1 MGRFRFVALVLIAI
15 AVSAT
20 ARTYG
25 RTTGPSEAQGCL
37 SVGDR
42 SYRLA
47 ADGRADVTVRLD
59 SAAAAPTIRIGMAE
73 TADEADLVLVDDGDA
88 APICPPAAKAVRI
101 DAGAT
106 TPDIVVGFAAE
117 ADADY
122 RLFVR
127 SRWLT
132 PESAAALFA
141 AAKVSARKLARSD

>member
-1 MGRFRFVALVLIAI
+1 MVRFKFVALVLMAI
-15 AVSAT
+15 VVSAT

-25 RTTGPSEAQGCL
+25 RATAPSDAQGCL

-42 SYRLA
+42 SFRLA
-47 ADGRADVTVRLD
+47 NDGRADVTVRLD
-59 SAAAAPTIRIGMAE
+59 PSSPSPSFRIGMSE
-73 TADEADLVLVDDGDA
+73 SADEADLVVVDDGET
-88 APICPPAAKAVRI
+88 APACAPAAKTVRI
-101 DAGAT
+101 DATAAA
-106 TPDIVVGFAAE
+106 PDIVIGFAPE

-141 AAKVSARKLARSD
+141 AAKVSARKFAGRE

>member
-25 RTTGPSEAQGCL
+25 RSTGPTEAQGCL
-37 SVGDR
+37 SIGDR
-42 SYRLA
+42 SYRVA
-47 ADGRADVTVRLD
+47 AEGRADVTVRLD
-59 SAAAAPTIRIGMAE
+59 PAAAAPSFRVGMTE
-73 TADEADLVLVDDGDA
+73 TADEADLVLVDDGDT
-88 APICPPAAKAVRI
+88 APACPPAAKSVRI
-101 DAGAT
+101 DPAAVS
-106 TPDIVVGFAAE
+106 PDIVVGFAPE

-132 PESAAALFA
+132 PEAAAALFA
-141 AAKVSARKLARSD
+141 AAKVSARKFARTE